1 MVGQKKIVAHA
12 SLCGANMMW
21 GLLSPV
27 AKIVLAGGLISPF
40 LLTTIRSAGA
50 MALFWILSFF
60 LPKERLTK
68 SDLLKLFGA
77 AMLAIIFNQGCF
89 IVGVSL
95 TSPVDASI
103 ITTSAPL
110 ITLLISALV
119 LNESITSMKLLGIAA
134 GASGAIL
141 LVAFGH
147 NAASGASGSNVWGDI
162 LVLIAQLSYSLYMVL
177 FRDFIR
183 KHGIVTLMKWM
194 FTFASL
200 VMIPLTASEAVSV
213 DWPAMPVE
221 QWAGIGYVVV
231 FATFFSYMLQVEG
244 MQYLRPTVTGMYNYV
259 QPVVATIVAILWSLD
274 EFSWLKVVSVVL
286 IFSGVYLVTRTRER

>member
-1 MVGQKKIVAHA
+1 
-12 SLCGANMMW
+12 
-21 GLLSPV
+21 
-27 AKIVLAGGLISPF
+27 
-40 LLTTIRSAGA
+40 
-50 MALFWILSFF
+50 
-60 LPKERLTK
+60 
-68 SDLLKLFGA
+68 
-77 AMLAIIFNQGCF
+77 MLAIIFNQGCF